1 MAGQSAAPMA
11 PAPQGGPA
19 PRPAW
24 VRALVVVCA
33 LALFAGFVA
42 LGSWQVQRRTWK
54 HELIARVEQRVHA
67 PAVAAPGPAQWPQVN
82 AADDAYRHV
91 RLSGHFLY
99 AHEVLVQAVTV
110 QGPGF
115 WVLTPLRSADGSTVL
130 VNRGFVPPA
139 LRDPITRLTA
149 DPQTRVSVTGL
160 LRLSEPGGG
169 FLRHNDPQHGRW
181 YSRDVQ
187 AIAAAQ
193 GLGPVAPY
201 FVDADA
207 GTAEAATAPSG
218 AAAPIGGLTVVQFTD
233 HHLVY
238 ALTWYALALMV
249 ASAVV
254 PMWYFRRR
262 GWLQY

>member
-1 MAGQSAAPMA
+1 MA
-11 PAPQGGPA
+11 PAPPGGPA

-24 VRALVVVCA
+24 VRTLVAVCA
-33 LALFAGFVA
+33 LALFLVFVA

-54 HELIARVEQRVHA
+54 HELMARVEQRVHA
-67 PAVAAPGPAQWPQVN
+67 PAVVAPDPAQWSQVN
-82 AADDAYRHV
+82 AANDAYRHV

-99 AHEVLVQAVTV
+99 ANEVLVQAVTV

-115 WVLTPLRSADGSTVL
+115 WVLTPLRSADGGTVL

-139 LRDPITRLTA
+139 LRDPLTRLVA
-149 DPQTRVSVTGL
+149 DPQAAVSVTGL
-160 LRLSEPGGG
+160 LRLSEAGGG
-169 FLRHNDPQHGRW
+169 FLRDNDPQHGRW

-207 GTAEAATAPSG
+207 DAATVPG
-218 AAAPIGGLTVVQFTD
+218 GGPAPIGGLTVVQFTD
-233 HHLVY
+233 HHLIY

-249 ASAVV
+249 AAGSWHALRG
-254 PMWYFRRR
+254 RRR
-262 GWLQY
+262 VTRSHSASTAGPAD